1 MLKETTNNQHSEL
14 QIPWQEAIDPVLID
28 LVNALLTE
36 NTFNIRDR
44 GELTQPDLS
53 TPEIALK
60 KTEQLFR
67 VWLEPEKRYLL
78 FRVKPSI
85 FVPYQISRPP
95 VLLVN
100 VDPKNNFSSRKI
112 GPVELI
118 EELVKAFPTDA
129 PLPDLERFL
138 KALRLAV
145 KQTALSLNDF
155 CDQTF
160 LPAEIFDSLLKM
172 ERLASYRDRPF
183 HPTAQAKVGW
193 SEADYCLYS
202 TELTL
207 GFGLRW
213 VALRRDYLL
222 SSSAT
227 AENSVADFLLDP
239 QERLELEKAFEQAG
253 ICDLDYLALPVH
265 PWQYKH
271 ILPQIFADEI
281 ATRIC
286 ILLELETGKY
296 FPTSSLRTLTSRK
309 DGVNVKLPLSLYSL
323 GALRVLPTR
332 YFINGEKGQDLLKQ
346 IVDREPK
353 LQDWVYLCDE
363 TLWWSFHAAEDNLFD
378 TKPGH
383 LACLIRQYPF
393 DALPK
398 ENILIPMSALAVNN
412 YHDNRNPIF
421 AQWLNIRG
429 EDCRSSA
436 TILNLFGHIA
446 YEFTK
451 TASIFARYGIMP
463 EIHGQNVLLVLQD
476 GVIKGF
482 LLRDHDTVRICPDW
496 MEQAG
501 LERPGYLLKPNTPN
515 TLVNET
521 PAEFLA
527 YFQTLA
533 IEVNLYSIIDALSN
547 AYEIEEVKLWQVLYR
562 SLKQSIAAVGFSAQ
576 HRSVIE
582 QRLFRDRH
590 WSYKQLIAPLLH
602 RSGTGGASMPSAMQN
617 IDNPFH
623 NFEVIQA

>member
-1 MLKETTNNQHSEL
+1 MLPETINNEHSEL

-44 GELTQPDLS
+44 GELTQPDS
-53 TPEIALK
+53 SVTEIALK

-85 FVPYQISRPP
+85 FVTYQISRPP
-95 VLLVN
+95 VLLVS
-100 VDPKNNFSSRKI
+100 VDPKNNFSSKKI

-118 EELVKAFPTDA
+118 EELAKALSTDETS
-129 PLPDLERFL
+129 PDLSRFL

-155 CDQTF
+155 CSTTF
-160 LPAEIFDSLLKM
+160 PPAEIFSSLLKM

-202 TELTL
+202 TELTP

-222 SSSAT
+222 SSSAV
-227 AENSVADFLLDP
+227 AKNAIADFLLDE
-239 QERLELEKAFEQAG
+239 QERIELEKAFEQAG
-253 ICDLDYLALPVH
+253 ISELDYLALPVH
-265 PWQYKH
+265 PWQQKH
-271 ILPQIFADEI
+271 ILPQIFAAEI
-281 ATRIC
+281 AARIC
-286 ILLELETGKY
+286 ILLEVETGKY
-296 FPTSSLRTLTSRK
+296 FPTSSLRTLTSQK

-332 YFINGEKGQDLLKQ
+332 YFINGEKGQDLLEQ

-353 LQDWVYLCDE
+353 LQDSVYLCDE
-363 TLWWSFHAAEDNLFD
+363 TKWWSFHAPENDLFD

-383 LACLIRQYPF
+383 LACLIRQYPL
-393 DALPK
+393 DSLPE

-436 TILNLFGHIA
+436 SILNLFGHIA

-451 TASIFARYGIMP
+451 TALMFARYGAMP
-463 EIHGQNVLLVLQD
+463 EIHGQNVLLVLED

-496 MEQAG
+496 MEQAE

-547 AYEIEEVKLWQVLYR
+547 AYDIEEVELWQVLHR
-562 SLKQSIAAVGFSAQ
+562 SLKQSFNIVDFSAKQ
-576 HRSVIE
+576 RSVIE
-582 QRLFRDRH
+582 QKLFKDRH
-590 WSYKQLIAPLLH
+590 WPYKQLIAPLLY
-602 RSGTGGASMPSAMQN
+602 RRRTRGASMPSALQK

-623 NFEVIQA
+623 NFEAIKP